1 MKLFGKKQEQ
11 VTEPVLEEIVFE
23 DDQLFEE
30 DLENVIAGV
39 PEDFARE
46 KLSELEQMMGEQKE
60 AEVQTES
67 KQK

>member
-1 MKLFGKKQEQ
+1 MKLFGKNREQ

-23 DDQLFEE
+23 EDQLFEKE
-30 DLENVIAGV
+30 LENVIAGV

-46 KLSELEQMMGEQKE
+46 KLSELDQMMETKE
-60 AEVQTES
+60 PKEETES

>member
-23 DDQLFEE
+23 EDQLFEKE
-30 DLENVIAGV
+30 LENVIAGV
-39 PEDFARE
+39 SEDFARE
-46 KLSELEQMMGEQKE
+46 KLSELDQMMETKE
-60 AEVQTES
+60 PKEETES